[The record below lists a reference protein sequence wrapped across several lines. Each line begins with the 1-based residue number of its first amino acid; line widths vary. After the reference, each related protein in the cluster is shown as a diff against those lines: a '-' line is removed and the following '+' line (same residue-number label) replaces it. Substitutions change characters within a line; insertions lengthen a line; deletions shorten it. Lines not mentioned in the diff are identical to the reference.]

1 MDTLL
6 QGIPGVCVYLD
17 DILISGQ
24 SEEEHLARL
33 SEVLRRL
40 AESGMRLK
48 KEKCSFLLPSVKYL
62 GQVISSKGLSTSD
75 TKVATITNAPLP
87 TNVSELRSF
96 LRMVNYYGKFLPDLA
111 MVLSPLYSLLQKNK
125 G

>member
-1 MDTLL
+1 MSSLYNRLPYGIASAPSIFQRVLDTLL
-6 QGIPGVCVYLD
+6 QGIPGVWVYLD

-48 KEKCSFLLPSVKYL
+48 EEKCNFLLSSVEYL
-62 GQVISSKGLSTSD
+62 GHVISSKGSSTSD
-75 TKVATITNAPLP
+75 TKVTAISNAPSP
-87 TNVSELRSF
+87 TNESE
-96 LRMVNYYGKFLPDLA
+96 
-111 MVLSPLYSLLQKNK
+111 
-125 G
+125 